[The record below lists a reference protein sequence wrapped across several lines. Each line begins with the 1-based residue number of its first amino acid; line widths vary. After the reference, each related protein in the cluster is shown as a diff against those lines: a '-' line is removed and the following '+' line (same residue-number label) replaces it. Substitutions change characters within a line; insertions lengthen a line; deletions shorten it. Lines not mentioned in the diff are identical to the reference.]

1 MNEIDAAT
9 QLEPQANAPGNHVTT
24 LATGATVA
32 LAGRMIGRGLH
43 VVGQVLL
50 ARFLGPEAFGLYA
63 IGWTLLR
70 VVGLLAPLGLDNG
83 VIRFAAPHW
92 RKDQAALQSVLYQ
105 SFSLALLSGFCV
117 SASFYL
123 AAPWLGGTLF
133 QKPDLVPVLRYLA
146 WAFWPLA
153 GLRVFAAAT
162 TLSQSMR
169 YAVQAEEV
177 AQPLINLLLIITF
190 YFLGWGLL
198 GATAAAVISFSV
210 ALLLAVYYLARLFP
224 FRVRPQFG
232 PRSTV
237 KELLSFS
244 MPASLSFVLGV
255 YILWVDRLM
264 VGYFLPEAE
273 VGIYQAA
280 SQSSLL
286 FATILGAMN
295 AIFSPMIAELI
306 HQKEKQQL
314 EELFRVSTK
323 WGLYLS
329 VPLFLTLCFVPRE
342 VMTVVF
348 GLQYEGGYMLLVI
361 LAVAQLVNVGTGAVN
376 ILLIMA
382 GYQKRWLVTS
392 TVMLAVNIGLNAL
405 LIPQV
410 GLVGAAVATAAT
422 VCGLFVAG
430 LLQVRHLLKIW
441 PYDGRYLKGFLATLL
456 TALAL
461 WGLQSANVA
470 SPALALTLALVISG
484 FVFSLTLLVT
494 GLDSEDRHF
503 ISLVLMRSGLV
514 KSEK

>member
-1 MNEIDAAT
+1 
-9 QLEPQANAPGNHVTT
+9 
-24 LATGATVA
+24 
-32 LAGRMIGRGLH
+32 
-43 VVGQVLL
+43 
-50 ARFLGPEAFGLYA
+50 
-63 IGWTLLR
+63 
-70 VVGLLAPLGLDNG
+70 
-83 VIRFAAPHW
+83 
-92 RKDQAALQSVLYQ
+92 
-105 SFSLALLSGFCV
+105 
-117 SASFYL
+117 
-123 AAPWLGGTLF
+123 
-133 QKPDLVPVLRYLA
+133 
-146 WAFWPLA
+146 
-153 GLRVFAAAT
+153 
-162 TLSQSMR
+162 
-169 YAVQAEEV
+169 
-177 AQPLINLLLIITF
+177 
-190 YFLGWGLL
+190 
-198 GATAAAVISFSV
+198 
-210 ALLLAVYYLARLFP
+210 
-224 FRVRPQFG
+224 
-232 PRSTV
+232 
-237 KELLSFS
+237 
-244 MPASLSFVLGV
+244 
-255 YILWVDRLM
+255 

-484 FVFSLTLLVT
+484 FVFSLTLLVS